1 MYIYWEECEQGQLLK
16 VPDNV
21 SWQLSCENYGPE
33 LNLHVGE
40 ETYSI
45 HDASISWL
53 IDYPRMG
60 DFLVEEYY
68 TAVVKAVSKLI
79 VENEPN
85 FIDLQELEDRVL
97 EPFWAKWKEKGYVEE
112 A

>member
-1 MYIYWEECEQGQLLK
+1 ME
-16 VPDNV
+16 
-21 SWQLSCENYGPE
+21 
-33 LNLHVGE
+33 
-40 ETYSI
+40 
-45 HDASISWL
+45 
-53 IDYPRMG
+53 
-60 DFLVEEYY
+60 DFLVEEYH

>member
-21 SWQLSCENYGPE
+21 SWQLSCENYGTE

-45 HDASISWL
+45 HDGCDSWSIEYSL
-53 IDYPRMG
+53 M
-60 DFLVEEYY
+60 EEYH

-79 VENEPN
+79 VENAPN

-97 EPFWAKWKEKGYVEE
+97 EPFWAKWKEKGYV
-112 A
+112 

>member
-1 MYIYWEECEQGQLLK
+1 MYIYWEEREQGQLLK
-16 VPDNV
+16 IPDNV
-21 SWQLSCENYGPE
+21 SWQLSCENYGTE

-40 ETYSI
+40 KTYSI
-45 HDASISWL
+45 HDGSVSWL
-53 IDYPRMG
+53 CDYPRMEE
-60 DFLVEEYY
+60 FLVEEYH